1 VQGPI
6 LVEYEYAVS
15 NQHDVKAN
23 FVHHT
28 LQADDAPPQQPG
40 MEQVLSML
48 VNGGSL
54 EPTAAEAPADG
65 DAAQSADS
73 VQEQRA
79 QALDQLLASF
89 RDAFGDNGGSYMF
102 RCDCGLNAV

>member
-1 VQGPI
+1 
-6 LVEYEYAVS
+6 
-15 NQHDVKAN
+15 
-23 FVHHT
+23 
-28 LQADDAPPQQPG
+28 

-54 EPTAAEAPADG
+54 ESTAAETPADG

-79 QALDQLLASF
+79 QALDQLLARF
-89 RDAFGDNGGSYMF
+89 RDAFGDNSGELHALLWLQF
-102 RCDCGLNAV
+102 RCRGTKDMKTWQTC